1 VSSRTRELDLRR
13 KQLQLRCALH
23 RQHFANEVNQIER
36 SFESADRVAGVAL
49 RVMRE
54 PLVIVALIAGAIVV
68 GPSRILRTVSRG
80 LLLAATLQ
88 RLWRLTRVSWR

>member
-1 VSSRTRELDLRR
+1 VSSRTRELDLRC
-13 KQLQLRCALH
+13 KQLQLRCASQ
-23 RQHFANEVNQIER
+23 RQHFANEVTQIER

-68 GPSRILRTVSRG
+68 GPSRILRTISRG
-80 LLLAATLQ
+80 LLVAAALQ
-88 RLWRLTRVSWR
+88 RLWRLKRVGWR